1 MENKFLHTSEMIREF
16 TIESLRG
23 ITNNFSPEHKI
34 GGGGYGQVYK
44 GVLDNG
50 EAIALKKLHYI
61 PELDDTTFANEF
73 SNLMK
78 ARHKNIT
85 RLVGYC
91 YHRGHQIVEHK
102 GVHIFALVEDRVLGI
117 EYLQNGSLDK
127 YLSDESCGLDW
138 HIRYKIINGICE
150 GLNYLHNGYKD
161 PIYHMDLKPANI
173 LLDKDMT
180 PKIGDFGLS
189 KLFPPEHTFFTTKII
204 GTFGYMPPEY
214 IERGEITNKFDVF
227 SLGVIIIKVIAG
239 DEGYS
244 ACPKF
249 SPREFVDHVHEKWRK
264 RLGEIMSSRT
274 SEEVVTCLK
283 IALECLEVDRVRRPT
298 INEVVTELNKIN
310 SLKSSPISE
319 SGGLRC
325 QHPNN
330 QYSFSAHMSD
340 TEEDDGEKTDE
351 GHTGAEVELQRLRV
365 GETCEWFT
373 ATSSLST
380 TNDEDASSTNT
391 EPVFNISPNGKS
403 NRNITSWICGGIVG
417 SGSFGTVYEAISDE
431 GFFFAVKEVN
441 LLYQGRN
448 AEQSIRALRQEI
460 ALLSQL
466 EHENIV
472 QYYGTDKEESKVYIF
487 IELVTQGSLLSLY
500 KKYKLGDFQVSAYT
514 RQILNGLVYLHER
527 NVVHRDIKC
536 ANILVHANGSVKL
549 ADFGLAKAMSKINMP
564 RLSEGSVYWMA
575 PEVINPKN
583 TYGPAADMWS
593 LGCTVLE
600 MLTRQIPYPDVELK
614 EAFYKIGRGEQ
625 PPMPSYLSE
634 IARDFIVQCVRVDP
648 EKRPTALELLA
659 HPFVNKP
666 LRVSFDS

>member
-1 MENKFLHTSEMIREF
+1 MCTMENKFLHTSEMIREF

-127 YLSDESCGLDW
+127 YLS
-138 HIRYKIINGICE
+138 
-150 GLNYLHNGYKD
+150 
-161 PIYHMDLKPANI
+161 
-173 LLDKDMT
+173 
-180 PKIGDFGLS
+180 
-189 KLFPPEHTFFTTKII
+189 
-204 GTFGYMPPEY
+204 
-214 IERGEITNKFDVF
+214 
-227 SLGVIIIKVIAG
+227 G